1 MNLTFLFYCVFNV
14 LLALTLSPLFMGV
27 IRKVKAWTQRRNG
40 PPLLQPYYA
49 LWKLLKKEVVY
60 SSTSSWVM
68 RATPY
73 VNIVMV
79 LTAALFVP
87 LAFIPTQDMNIVGNV
102 ILFIYLLAMAKFFM
116 ALSGLDAGSTFGGM
130 GSSREMSISAVFEPT
145 IIVVFAALSFTFGTL
160 DLPSMFRISL
170 GNTSINP
177 ALILLAIALFIV
189 LIVETARIPVDNPE
203 THLELT
209 MVHEAMILEQS
220 GKNLALMEL
229 SHAMKQTLLIAIMI
243 NIIAPYGMTTELS
256 AIALTIATL
265 AFLAKA
271 LIASLIVGLFESSFV
286 KLRFFRLPDFFM
298 IALFLSI
305 ITILME
311 VFS

>member
-1 MNLTFLFYCVFNV
+1 MNLTFIFYCIFNV
-14 LLALTLSPLFMGV
+14 LLVLALSPLFMGV
-27 IRKVKAWTQRRNG
+27 IKKCKAWAQRRNG
-40 PPLLQPYYA
+40 PPLLQPYYQ

-60 SSTSSWVM
+60 SQTSSWVM
-68 RATPY
+68 HAAPY
-73 VNIVMV
+73 VNIIMLV
-79 LTAALFVP
+79 TAALFVP
-87 LAFIPTQDMNIVGNV
+87 LAFIPNSDYSIVGNV

-145 IIVVFAALSFTFGTL
+145 IIVVFAALSFNFHTL

-170 GNTSINP
+170 GATSINP

-229 SHAMKQTLLIAIMI
+229 SSAMKQTLLMTVMI
-243 NIIAPYGMTTELS
+243 NIIVPYGMTTELTAVTIII
-256 AIALTIATL
+256 AIV
-265 AFLAKA
+265 AFLVKA
-271 LIASLIVGLFESSFV
+271 LVASLIVGLFESSFV

-311 VFS
+311 VFA